1 MRSRPLNNAG
11 LADYARRSIDRR
23 AAAAR
28 DAFPG
33 PRRFQ
38 WDSLLLLA
46 PSAGLLGLLFVFPI
60 GYAVYLG
67 FTNLQLVGINANNYW
82 WTGLTN
88 VRRMAHDTVFWH
100 SVRITVVFLI
110 ASAIVGQSVL
120 GMVLALLMR
129 LALPVVRLSVGAVVV
144 GVWVLPEITAA
155 LVWYAFTQAHGTL
168 AIIAGQ
174 PEKNFLVAAPLLIVS
189 LANLWRNVA
198 FSMLVYS
205 AGLRNLPTEV
215 YEAALLEGASAIRR
229 LFSVTL
235 PLLRPT
241 IVTSLLLVTL
251 LNLSEFTLIYAMTQ
265 GGPGVATM
273 TLPLYV
279 YQQAFTFFSLGYGTA
294 IALVLVVIGALFSVI
309 FVRASRTAV

>member
-1 MRSRPLNNAG
+1 MSIAAERPQLG
-11 LADYARRSIDRR
+11 RRQDRR
-23 AAAAR
+23 T
-28 DAFPG
+28 
-33 PRRFQ
+33 FQ
-38 WDSLLLLA
+38 WGSLVLLA
-46 PSAGLLGLLFVFPI
+46 PMIGILGLLFAFPI
-60 GYAVYLG
+60 GYAIYLG
-67 FTNLQLVGINANNYW
+67 FTNLQLVGLNAQNYW

-100 SVRITVVFLI
+100 SVRITVVFLV

-129 LALPVVRLSVGAVVV
+129 RALAAIRLTVGAVVV
-144 GVWVLPEITAA
+144 AVWVLPEITAA
-155 LVWYAFTQAHGTL
+155 LIWYAFSQAHGTL
-168 AIIAGQ
+168 AIVTNQ
-174 PEKNFLVAAPLLIVS
+174 PAKNFLVASPLLIVS
-189 LANLWRNVA
+189 IANLWRNVA

-215 YEAALLEGASAIRR
+215 GEAAELEGAGATRR

-241 IVTSLLLVTL
+241 IVTNLLLVTL

-279 YQQAFTFFSLGYGTA
+279 YQQAFTYFQLGYGTA
-294 IALVLVVIGALFSVI
+294 ISLVLVVIGALFSLV
-309 FVRASRTAV
+309 FVRASRSDV

>member
-1 MRSRPLNNAG
+1 MSIAAERPSLG
-11 LADYARRSIDRR
+11 RRQDRR
-23 AAAAR
+23 T
-28 DAFPG
+28 
-33 PRRFQ
+33 FQ
-38 WDSLLLLA
+38 WGSLALLA
-46 PSAGLLGLLFVFPI
+46 PAAGILGLLFAFPI

-67 FTNLQLVGINANNYW
+67 FTNLQLVGLNAQDYW

-88 VRRMAHDTVFWH
+88 LRRMAHDTVFWH
-100 SVRITVVFLI
+100 SVRITVVFLVG
-110 ASAIVGQSVL
+110 SAIVGQSVL
-120 GMVLALLMR
+120 GMALALLMR
-129 LALPVVRLSVGAVVV
+129 RALRAVRLTVGAIVV

-155 LVWYAFTQAHGTL
+155 LIWYAFTQAHGTL
-168 AIIAGQ
+168 ADVTAH
-174 PEKNFLVAAPLLIVS
+174 PATNFLVASPLLIVS
-189 LANLWRNVA
+189 IANLWRNVA

-215 YEAALLEGASAIRR
+215 DEAAALEGASAARR

-241 IVTSLLLVTL
+241 IVTNLLLVTL

-279 YQQAFTFFSLGYGTA
+279 YQQAFTFYSLGYGTA
-294 IALVLVVIGALFSVI
+294 IALVLVVIGALFSVV
-309 FVRASRTAV
+309 FVRASRTEV

>member
-1 MRSRPLNNAG
+1 LSVVADSAG
-11 LADYARRSIDRR
+11 LGRRQDRKTIDWPSLVLLVPG
-23 AAAAR
+23 AA
-28 DAFPG
+28 
-33 PRRFQ
+33 
-38 WDSLLLLA
+38 
-46 PSAGLLGLLFVFPI
+46 LLGLLFLFPI

-67 FTNLQLVGINANNYW
+67 FTNLQLVGLNANNYW

-88 VRRMAHDTVFWH
+88 LRRMAHDTVFWH
-100 SVRITVVFLI
+100 SVRITIVFLVG
-110 ASAIVGQSVL
+110 SAIVGQSVL

-129 LALPVVRLSVGAVVV
+129 QALAVVRLSVGAIVVA
-144 GVWVLPEITAA
+144 VWVLPEITAA

-168 AIIAGQ
+168 AIVTGEPA
-174 PEKNFLVAAPLLIVS
+174 KDFLVASPLLIVS
-189 LANLWRNVA
+189 VANLWRNVA

-215 YEAALLEGASAIRR
+215 GEAAELEGASAARR

-241 IVTSLLLVTL
+241 IVTNLLLVTL

-265 GGPGVATM
+265 GGPGVSTM

-279 YQQAFTFFSLGYGTA
+279 YQQAFTFYSLGYGTA
-294 IALVLVVIGALFSVI
+294 IALVLVVIGAVFSMV
-309 FVRASRTAV
+309 FVRASRAEV